1 MHVLLPRACTT
12 HTHTNTH
19 IHDTQVP
26 YPRPKTYWKASQQ
39 VQNSN
44 PMAAKFYDTEV
55 QGNKS
60 FSDHSERARHA
71 KKIVLQH
78 QVCVSLC
85 LAACVSVLL
94 YSSRVLCLCIHEQ
107 KHTHTCTRAH
117 TNTHMQTHTQKHTH
131 THKCARAQ
139 LSHTHILYTRGY
151 RSNALPRPLGNSD
164 LEMSVDLHLERAS
177 GLRLSSS
184 RLHFLLRL
192 LGRNA
197 DPSSSW
203 SHESREEIER
213 KWRSGGGGGAWACS
227 IKLL

>member
-1 MHVLLPRACTT
+1 MIRRCRATSPFLTILNERDTPKKLFSNTRCVCHCVWLL
-12 HTHTNTH
+12 
-19 IHDTQVP
+19 V
-26 YPRPKTYWKASQQ
+26 
-39 VQNSN
+39 
-44 PMAAKFYDTEV
+44 
-55 QGNKS
+55 
-60 FSDHSERARHA
+60 
-71 KKIVLQH
+71 
-78 QVCVSLC
+78 
-85 LAACVSVLL
+85 
-94 YSSRVLCLCIHEQ
+94 CLCF
-107 KHTHTCTRAH
+107 CTARVYYVCAYMNRSTLTLARAH